1 MSFVHCHLHTQFS
14 LLDGYAKIDDVIKK
28 ANENNMPAIA
38 VTDHGSLAGIYE
50 FNEKCNKAGI
60 KPLIGCEI
68 YFTHDMSE
76 IVKTK
81 DERNEIA
88 WERYLEATKTTE
100 DDYKKVSKKKKLEL
114 CAEFLYDTKG
124 YHLILIAKNQTG
136 FK

>member
-1 MSFVHCHLHTQFS
+1 MSNFGHIHLHTVYS
-14 LLDGYAKIDDVIKK
+14 LLDGYCKIDEVVAK
-28 ANENNMPAIA
+28 AKECGMTFIGI
-38 VTDHGSLAGIYE
+38 TDHGSLAGIYD
-50 FNEKCNKAGI
+50 FNNTCKREGI

-100 DDYKKVSKKKKLEL
+100 KE
-114 CAEFLYDTKG
+114 
-124 YHLILIAKNQTG
+124 
-136 FK
+136 

>member
-68 YFTHDMSE
+68 YYTHDMKK
-76 IVKTK
+76 IV
-81 DERNEIA
+81 I
-88 WERYLEATKTTE
+88 
-100 DDYKKVSKKKKLEL
+100 
-114 CAEFLYDTKG
+114 
-124 YHLILIAKNQTG
+124 
-136 FK
+136 

>member
-50 FNEKCNKAGI
+50 FNGKCNKAGI

-68 YFTHDMSE
+68 YYTHDMKE

-81 DERNEIA
+81 DERNDIA
-88 WERYLEATKTTE
+88 WKRYLEATGTT
-100 DDYKKVSKKKKLEL
+100 D
-114 CAEFLYDTKG
+114 
-124 YHLILIAKNQTG
+124 
-136 FK
+136 